1 MKASAMQQISFSQLE
16 YAGKKRVTSRE
27 RFLGEMEQVVPWS
40 VLLDALTPYYPKGR
54 RGRPPLGLE
63 RMLRAYFIQQW
74 YGLSDEGVEDAIT
87 DSQAL
92 RNFVGIDLSRESAP
106 DATTLLQFRH
116 LLERHDL
123 TRTLFARINAQ
134 LEAQGLMM
142 KEGTMADATLLPAPS
157 STKNQEKTRDPE
169 MHQTKKGNQWYFGM
183 KGHIGVDSQSGLVHT
198 VTGTAAHVGDVTET
212 AKLLHGEETEV
223 FLDAGYTGIEKREE
237 VQGKQV
243 TWHVAMKRG
252 KLKAMVEDELKALY
266 VKRERLK
273 ASIRAKVE
281 HPFHVLK
288 NLFHYRKVRY
298 KGLFKNTVQLHML
311 FGLVNLVLAKKKL
324 LALLAQGAS

>member
-1 MKASAMQQISFSQLE
+1 MW
-16 YAGKKRVTSRE
+16 R
-27 RFLGEMEQVVPWS
+27 
-40 VLLDALTPYYPKGR
+40 
-54 RGRPPLGLE
+54 
-63 RMLRAYFIQQW
+63 
-74 YGLSDEGVEDAIT
+74 
-87 DSQAL
+87 
-92 RNFVGIDLSRESAP
+92 
-106 DATTLLQFRH
+106 RH

-142 KEGTMADATLLPAPS
+142 KEGTIADATLLPAPP
-157 STKNQEKTRDPE
+157 STKNEEKARDPE

-183 KGHIGVDSQSGLVHT
+183 KAHIGVDSQSGLVHT

-212 AKLLHGEETEV
+212 ANLLHGEETDV

-252 KLKAMVEDELKALY
+252 KLKAMVEDKLKALY

-324 LALLAQGAS
+324 LALHAQGAS